1 MTVNICLSIISEE
14 KTILDSCHHNMSLR
28 RGKIEEYEMNIL
40 DYGCLMNM
48 FSPHINKGY
57 VSYRLI

>member
-40 DYGCLMNM
+40 D
-48 FSPHINKGY
+48 
-57 VSYRLI
+57 